1 MSEAEGHDPTHNG
14 ADDGTRGEDPAARRA
29 ARPLT
34 MRAFRRSFYYGEH
47 ADMQFKYLA
56 GLEDEDAADAIAAVL
71 ATVGEVVDTGDL
83 EHLRA
88 RLAALQAAA
97 YSPDEPAEPQVD
109 DAPFAPLGGPVAAQR
124 LALITAGG
132 VFHRDH
138 DPMGPNGP
146 TQAQTLSMISA
157 FLNGTPTLSTIDVT
171 TPTAQLTARHPGYD
185 ARTAQRDPDT
195 VFPLSHLRDLA
206 REGRLELA
214 DEHYAFTGATSQR
227 TLEREVAPRWA
238 EYMAARDVDVCFL
251 VAT

>member
-1 MSEAEGHDPTHNG
+1 MSAGDAH
-14 ADDGTRGEDPAARRA
+14 DDGRTPEPA

-34 MRAFRRSFYYGEH
+34 MRAFRRSFNYGNR

-56 GLEDEDAADAIAAVL
+56 KLDDEEAADTIAAVL

-83 EHLRA
+83 ELLHS
-88 RLAALQAAA
+88 RLAALQRVA
-97 YSPDEPAEPQVD
+97 YSPDEPVEPRVEG
-109 DAPFAPLGGPVAAQR
+109 APFAPLSGAVADQR
-124 LALITAGG
+124 LALLTAGG
-132 VFHRDH
+132 VFDRDH
-138 DPMGPNGP
+138 DPMGPDGP
-146 TQAQTLSMISA
+146 SQIESLSMIQD
-157 FLNGTPTLSTIDVT
+157 FLGGTPTLSTIDVS
-171 TPTAQLTARHPGYD
+171 TPPARLTARHPGYD

-227 TLEREVAPRWA
+227 ELEREVAPRWA
-238 EYMAARDVDVCFL
+238 EYMAAREVDVCFL

>member
-1 MSEAEGHDPTHNG
+1 MRVGDGHD
-14 ADDGTRGEDPAARRA
+14 DGQAPARPAQ
-29 ARPLT
+29 PLT
-34 MRAFRRSFYYGEH
+34 MRAFRRSFYYGDH
-47 ADMQFKYLA
+47 TDVQFKYLA
-56 GLEDEDAADAIAAVL
+56 NLDDEDAADAIATVL

-83 EHLRA
+83 ELLRE
-88 RLAALQAAA
+88 RLYELQRSA
-97 YSPDEPAEPQVD
+97 YSPAEPAEPQVE
-109 DAPFAPLGGPVAAQR
+109 DAPFAHLTGALADQR
-124 LALITAGG
+124 LALLTAGG
-132 VFHRDH
+132 VFHRDR

-146 TQAQTLSMISA
+146 TQTESLAMIQTFLSGS
-157 FLNGTPTLSTIDVT
+157 PTLSTIDVS
-171 TPTAQLTARHPGYD
+171 TPPEQLTARHPGYD

-238 EYMAARDVDVCFL
+238 EYMAAREVDVCFL